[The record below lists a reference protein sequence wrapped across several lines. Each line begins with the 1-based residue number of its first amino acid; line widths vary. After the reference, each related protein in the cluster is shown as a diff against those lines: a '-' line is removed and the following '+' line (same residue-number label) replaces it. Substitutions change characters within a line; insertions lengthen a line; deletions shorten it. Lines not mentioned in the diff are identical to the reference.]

1 MIKSGQLPDRN
12 EILEALM
19 DVITRDYLTGVWTSG
34 KIFRACSTS
43 EGTNHWFEKDSF
55 IFDFSLIDEKENM
68 VKFYFQE
75 MIGIRIDLLQH
86 SKKLLQS

>member
-1 MIKSGQLPDRN
+1 
-12 EILEALM
+12 M
-19 DVITRDYLTGVWTSG
+19 DIITKDYLTGVWTSG

-68 VKFYFQE
+68 VKVLFPGNAWDKE
-75 MIGIRIDLLQH
+75 
-86 SKKLLQS
+86 